1 MSDLDDDVTI
11 PSNLADADGSG
22 STTGKANKPNPY
34 QRIKKFLNDTP
45 LTEWDKTNRWVL
57 IGSGLFFI
65 ALYMVRV
72 LLPIPGWLHIVIS
85 VILDLL
91 WVLFLV
97 DFALTACVAEHSGRW
112 LSRHAAGL
120 LLLLLP
126 LIPGMRFVRMAAAIY
141 AIHRGVRG
149 WVRGHLS
156 LYIIGAG
163 ILIVSM
169 GALLVYEAE
178 SGIAGS
184 SIDSYPDALWWAFVS
199 ITTIGYGAYYPVT
212 FTGRMVTVVMVIAGV
227 ALIGVITGACAS
239 WVIREVG
246 NSTADDEPVTRGQA
260 DKIERKL
267 ELLSDKIG
275 SGVNRSNSNV
285 KHFR

>member
-1 MSDLDDDVTI
+1 MSTTDDDDLT
-11 PSNLADADGSG
+11 LA
-22 STTGKANKPNPY
+22 TTPKTPNAFM
-34 QRIKKFLNDTP
+34 RAKKFLDDMP
-45 LTEWDKTNRWVL
+45 MAEWDKTNRWVL
-57 IGSGLFFI
+57 IGSGLAFI
-65 ALYMVRV
+65 ALYMIRV
-72 LLPIPGWLHIVIS
+72 LVPVPHWVAIIIS
-85 VILDLL
+85 VLLDLL
-91 WVLFLV
+91 WVVFFV
-97 DFALTACVAEHSGRW
+97 DFALTAYVAEHSGRW
-112 LSRHAAGL
+112 LSKHAAGL

-126 LIPGMRFVRMAAAIY
+126 LIPGMQFVRMAAAIY
-141 AIHRGVRG
+141 AIHRGVHG

-156 LYIIGAG
+156 LYILGAG

-178 SGIAGS
+178 HAIAGS
-184 SIDSYPDALWWAFVS
+184 SIDTYPDALWWAFVS

-246 NSTADDEPVTRGQA
+246 NTSKDDEPVTRGQA

-275 SGVNRSNSNV
+275 DSNRR
-285 KHFR
+285 FR